1 MHTDEKTDWHEDKQ
15 LDTKAKKNLKKPTRS
30 FVNDAPPDT
39 EYLHYPLNVECVSQQ
54 DSLLPAYIR
63 YNNNDDNNNNNNN
76 NNNSNNKNST
86 PFYSTILA
94 FTRQGKKS
102 TETLKKS

>member
-1 MHTDEKTDWHEDKQ
+1 MHTDEKPDWHEDKQ

-39 EYLHYPLNVECVSQQ
+39 EYLYYPLNVECVTQQ
-54 DSLLPAYIR
+54 GLLLPAYIR
-63 YNNNDDNNNNNNN
+63 YNNNNDNDNNNN

-94 FTRQGKKS
+94 FTKQGKKS
-102 TETLKKS
+102 TETHKKT